1 MEHLLIQCIKY
12 TNQRK
17 RLIDKLKETIGGIKW
32 EEISSKE
39 NTGYSYML
47 GFDDDIPEDVIYK
60 PKRYLEIN
68 VWKMRMIA

>member
-1 MEHLLIQCIKY
+1 
-12 TNQRK
+12 
-17 RLIDKLKETIGGIKW
+17 
-32 EEISSKE
+32 
-39 NTGYSYML
+39 ML